1 MAAKYKNCLEYDKR
15 DYVWSPLYSLNS
27 IEGAEFNE
35 YEEDIEYNEEA
46 NELDEISL
54 EAFEFLR
61 DKVEEM
67 AIPIL
72 DRRFGLFNVI
82 QLFSLIISKRQSRPS

>member
-15 DYVWSPLYSLNS
+15 DYVCSPSIPSYSLNS

-61 DKVEEM
+61 DKVESM
-67 AIPIL
+67 AVPIL
-72 DRRFGLFNVI
+72 DQRFGLFDVI
-82 QLFSLIISKRQSRPS
+82 RLISAHAKNNI

>member
-15 DYVWSPLYSLNS
+15 DYVCSPS
-27 IEGAEFNE
+27 IHSAEGIEFSE
-35 YEEDIEYNEEA
+35 YEEDIDYNEEA

-72 DRRFGLFNVI
+72 DRQFGLFNVV
-82 QLFSLIISKRQSRPS
+82 QLFSLIISKSQSRPL